1 MCSVRRTGLLSPP
14 GRGPREVTPSHGRG
28 QGPSGAGGFNRPRK
42 PGQRNE
48 DTPQAA
54 AEPGRPSHLWAQH
67 GPRSGAHCSRTLC
80 KLLRNPDPP
89 VPAAPGAAQTP
100 LANTLVLHAEPN
112 AARPSTAGTTQKN

>member
-1 MCSVRRTGLLSPP
+1 MLCTEDGAAVTAGTGP
-14 GRGPREVTPSHGRG
+14 E
-28 QGPSGAGGFNRPRK
+28 GGDTESRPR
-42 PGQRNE
+42 PGAERGWGLQPPQETRQRNE

-54 AEPGRPSHLWAQH
+54 AEPGRPSHLWVQH